1 MVRCRNG
8 FRAGDY
14 PSYSCTPWG
23 NGCISACIP
32 FIIPVNNWLY
42 METDEKQGRRP
53 HRHHNGNMLI
63 PAGVLL
69 GLGIGLLAGYP
80 GPGVLIG
87 LGLGFIGATLVK
99 SGADPTGDAGAHQS
113 CDRSHGFLAIIGAF
127 LIIVGIGIAFAPLH
141 FWPYIAAAFLILL
154 GVWFL
159 YRAVAQRDP

>member
-1 MVRCRNG
+1 
-8 FRAGDY
+8 
-14 PSYSCTPWG
+14 
-23 NGCISACIP
+23 
-32 FIIPVNNWLY
+32 
-42 METDEKQGRRP
+42 MEADETHGKHT
-53 HRHHNGNMLI
+53 HRHRRGNMLI

-99 SGADPTGDAGAHQS
+99 SGPDLVGEADAQQS
-113 CDRSHGFLAIIGAF
+113 CTRPHGFLAILGAF

-154 GVWFL
+154 GIWFV
-159 YRAVAQRDP
+159 YRAFAQSNP

>member
-1 MVRCRNG
+1 MKNR
-8 FRAGDY
+8 GD
-14 PSYSCTPWG
+14 
-23 NGCISACIP
+23 
-32 FIIPVNNWLY
+32 
-42 METDEKQGRRP
+42 QH
-53 HRHHNGNMLI
+53 HRHRSGNMLI

-69 GLGIGLLAGYP
+69 GLGIGLPGYP

-159 YRAVAQRDP
+159 YRAVTQRNP